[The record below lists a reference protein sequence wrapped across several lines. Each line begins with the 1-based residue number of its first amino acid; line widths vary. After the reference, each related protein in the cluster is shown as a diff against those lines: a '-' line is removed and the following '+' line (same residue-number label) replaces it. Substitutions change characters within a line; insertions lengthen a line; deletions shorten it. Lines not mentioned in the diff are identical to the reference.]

1 MATSL
6 ANIKISRLLLAIA
19 VTVAVADAC
28 PHPSLGPSLLSQAFQ
43 RVQQVMTG
51 RSQETRSLVT
61 EQLSAPNQAQLPRQ
75 LDLF

>member
-1 MATSL
+1 MVSALTH
-6 ANIKISRLLLAIA
+6 IKISRLLLAMA

-28 PHPSLGPSLLSQAFQ
+28 PHPSLGPSLLSQALQ
-43 RVQQVMTG
+43 RAQQAVTG
-51 RSQETRSLVT
+51 RPQETRSLMT